1 MTAVSGRGSRASS
14 SQISSMCHR
23 RRSSDSVLPVSVTT
37 AAAAASSIK
46 WPLTQSRPVIY
57 PLKKV
62 TSGSAH
68 SFLPGFYYEEN
79 GSYLRFCPRPEIK
92 MLAAAGGHVAAGCWL
107 AQMSL
112 YLVDPAPRHLSHRQH
127 PALFTMPRMTVFCPH
142 WISHS
147 TRAPQP
153 VQGSGGAND
162 IFVLSA
168 ALKVRRRWAGH
179 WTRQ

>member
-1 MTAVSGRGSRASS
+1 MTAVSGRGSSSRASS

-23 RRSSDSVLPVSVTT
+23 RRSSDCVLPVSVTT
-37 AAAAASSIK
+37 AAAASSIK
-46 WPLTQSRPVIY
+46 WPLTGSRPVIY

-62 TSGSAH
+62 TSGSAR

-112 YLVDPAPRHLSHRQH
+112 YLVDPAPRHPGHQH
-127 PALFTMPRMTVFCPH
+127 PAFFTMPSISMTVFCPH
-142 WISHS
+142 WISPLPRNGC
-147 TRAPQP
+147 RAAV
-153 VQGSGGAND
+153 VQMT
-162 IFVLSA
+162 FLCCR
-168 ALKVRRRWAGH
+168 LH
-179 WTRQ
+179 